1 MFMQFFEEAYK
12 DAITKYE
19 KGILYPNS
27 LDPNVFYFPETG
39 DPILLPSIEQQILR
53 NIQQINQTESQFM
66 QTRVWDFLL
75 TGPILKKDASETC
88 PIIIKLQLNVANLDD
103 VLKEKILERIKDI
116 NDKLAVGTRHPI
128 VYIPSVRKIEFDENL
143 GAYHVF
149 LRKWVRKP
157 NFLESI

>member
-53 NIQQINQTESQFM
+53 NIQQINQTESEFM
-66 QTRVWDFLL
+66 QTRVYDFLL

-88 PIIIKLQLNVANLDD
+88 PIIIKLQLNTANLDD
-103 VLKEKILERIKDI
+103 VLKEKILQRIKNI

-128 VYIPSVRKIEFDENL
+128 VYIPSIRKIEFENSL

-149 LRKWVRKP
+149 LRKWIRKP

>member
-88 PIIIKLQLNVANLDD
+88 PIIIKLQLNTANLDD
-103 VLKEKILERIKDI
+103 VLKEKILECIKDI

-128 VYIPSVRKIEFDENL
+128 VYIPSVRKIEFDASL

-149 LRKWVRKP
+149 LRKWIRKP